1 MDDLRFFLVITGA
14 LVAAFAVIQLF
25 TWTWTNPFGCARGFA
40 IGTMTISLGA
50 SICLVVLGL
59 TEKHG
64 VPDLIIGLPFV
75 LVYSI
80 SIFSVLLIP
89 GLLIIEGIVV
99 VELSTRRKES
109 GSQLRQLHVAAA
121 LCCMAW
127 LAVALLVRAS
137 K

>member
-1 MDDLRFFLVITGA
+1 MNDLRFFLVITGA

-25 TWTWTNPFGCARGFA
+25 TWGWTNPFGCARGFA

-50 SICLVVLGL
+50 SVCLVVLGL

-64 VPDLIIGLPFV
+64 VPDLMIGLPFV
-75 LVYSI
+75 VVYSMN
-80 SIFSVLLIP
+80 IFSVLLIP
-89 GLLIIEGIVV
+89 GILIMEGIVV
-99 VELSTRRKES
+99 VELSTLLKER
-109 GSQLRQLHVAAA
+109 GSQRGLLHVVAA
-121 LCCMAW
+121 LCCIAW